1 MLQWQF
7 LGSVL
12 AGGPLC
18 SILMQEYTIV
28 DIVFA
33 GCGMLYIPRIM
44 IGSCF
49 WGLGMPLIYG
59 PFCTFFCELRV
70 CLTPSRR

>member
-7 LGSVL
+7 LDSVL
-12 AGGPLC
+12 VGGPLC
-18 SILMQEYTIV
+18 SILMQGYTIV
-28 DIVFA
+28 GIVFA

-49 WGLGMPLIYG
+49 WGLGVPLIYG
-59 PFCTFFCELRV
+59 PFCTFFCELQV